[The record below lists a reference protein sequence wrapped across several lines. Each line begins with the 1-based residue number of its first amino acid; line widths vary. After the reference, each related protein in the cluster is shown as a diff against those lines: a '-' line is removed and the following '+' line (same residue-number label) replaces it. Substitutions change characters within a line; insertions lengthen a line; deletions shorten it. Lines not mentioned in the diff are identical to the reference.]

1 MTKHSNHEHHQNHS
15 GHDHSRHNHEGHNH
29 SGHDHSGHDHSGHD
43 HAGHDHGDHAKLYKK
58 KFFNSLIIGLPIL
71 FLAPMMGI
79 TLPFQFSFK
88 YSEYVVAILATI
100 LFFYGGEPFLSG
112 AKDEL
117 KAKQPAMMMLVSMG
131 IIVAYVYSLYG
142 FIMNHVLFRNIEI
155 MDFFFELSSL
165 ILIMLLGHWLEMKSI
180 ATAQNALQAIAA
192 LLPNEVT
199 RIKKDGSQ
207 ETVRLEDVVKDDI
220 LLVKAGESVPADG
233 FILSGESTVNE
244 SMLTG
249 ESQDI
254 IKKVGDTVIGGSQN
268 NFGSIQIQV
277 LKSSD
282 EGYLSQVMNLVSEAS
297 KEKSKSEAM
306 ADIVAKYLFYFALVV
321 GIITLVAWTF
331 IDNLDTGIMQMV
343 TVLVIACPHALGLAI
358 PLVTARSTA
367 IGANNGLLVK
377 SRMALEKTP
386 KVDVVLMDKT
396 GTLTEGNF
404 EVQAYASTSDSC
416 TDLEM
421 LQLFASLESHSNHP
435 LSQGVMRKADAL
447 SLDILEVSDVTTIAG
462 IGLQGAFDDKNIKIT
477 SVKYLQSNNIEYNQ
491 NIFHELTSKSYSI
504 SYLLIDEVNVGYVAL
519 GDTIKEESY
528 ALVKALKA
536 QNIQAIMLTGD
547 NKNAAESIAKDLG
560 IETVYAEMMPEDKEA
575 VVRKYKDEGHFVMM
589 VGDGINDAPSLAR
602 ADVAVAIGAGT
613 DIANETADIILVK
626 SNPYDIVHILN
637 LGRKTTRKM
646 KENLFWGAGY
656 NFIAIP
662 VAAGILSSFGIT
674 LTPAMGA
681 VLMSLSTTIVAINA
695 ILLKID

>member
-1 MTKHSNHEHHQNHS
+1 MENHKHHEKHNHEHH
-15 GHDHSRHNHEGHNH
+15 NHEAHN
-29 SGHDHSGHDHSGHD
+29 HDHSGHD
-43 HAGHDHGDHAKLYKK
+43 HAGHDHAGHDHEGHNHSEHALIYKK

-79 TLPFQFSFK
+79 RLPFQFSFK
-88 YSEYVVAILATI
+88 YSEYVVAGLATI

-165 ILIMLLGHWLEMKSI
+165 ILIMLLGHWLEMKSV
-180 ATAQNALQAIAA
+180 ATAQNALESIAA

-199 RIKKDGSQ
+199 RINKDNTQ
-207 ETVRLEDVVKDDI
+207 TIVKLEDVLQGDI
-220 LLVKAGESVPADG
+220 LLVKAGESIPSDG
-233 FILSGESTVNE
+233 LIISGESTVNE

-249 ESQDI
+249 ESQDVV
-254 IKKVGDTVIGGSQN
+254 KHVGDEVIGGSQN
-268 NFGSIQIQV
+268 NFGSLQIQV
-277 LKSSD
+277 LKTSD
-282 EGYLSQVMNLVSEAS
+282 EGYLSQVMHLVSEAS

-306 ADIVAKYLFYFALVV
+306 ADVVAKYLFYFALAV
-321 GIITLVAWTF
+321 GIITFIAWTL

-343 TVLVIACPHALGLAI
+343 TVLVIACPHALGLAV

-367 IGANNGLLVK
+367 LGANNGLLVK
-377 SRMALEKTP
+377 SRLALEKTP

-404 EVQAYASTSDSC
+404 EVQTYKSTSSEYS
-416 TDLEM
+416 DLEM
-421 LQLFASLESHSNHP
+421 LQRFASLENHSNHP
-435 LSQGVMRKADAL
+435 LSQGVLRKADAL
-447 SLDILEVSDVTTIAG
+447 NIELLEVIDVNTIAG
-462 IGLQGAFDDKNIKIT
+462 IGLEGLYENKDLKIT
-477 SVKYLQSNNIEYNQ
+477 SVKYLNQNNIDYDKETFN
-491 NIFHELTSKSYSI
+491 NLTQKAYSI
-504 SYLLIDEVNVGYVAL
+504 SYLLLNNENIGYVSL
-519 GDTIKEESY
+519 GDTIKDDSY
-528 ALVKALKA
+528 KLVKALKEK
-536 QNIQAIMLTGD
+536 NIEAIMLTGD
-547 NKNAAESIAKDLG
+547 NKNAAESIAKELG
-560 IETVYAEMMPEDKEA
+560 INTVYAEMMPEDKEKI
-575 VVRKYKDEGHFVMM
+575 VRQYKDQGHYVMM

-613 DIANETADIILVK
+613 DIANETADMILVK
-626 SNPYDIVHILN
+626 SNPFDIVHILN
-637 LGRKTTRKM
+637 LGRNTSRKM
-646 KENLFWGAGY
+646 KQNLFWGAGY

-662 VAAGILSSFGIT
+662 VAAGLLSSFGIN